1 MFAFGSLLLA
11 FLFGA
16 AAGNVATRGVPI
28 DAQGDFSMAFFTN
41 FGVRGDVGLLDWY
54 TISIAIFAVV
64 LLAAHGAT
72 YLMLRTT
79 GPVHDRSESS
89 ARRLWTAVVPLFFVI
104 SVESWA
110 VRPEAVARAVSNP
123 ICWLGTLTVI
133 GAAIT
138 LFAGLFA
145 RHEKWAL
152 VGSNFLIAGLLTTG
166 AAAIF
171 PVMLYST
178 LGPQYSLTA
187 YSAAAGP
194 ESLRLTSVWWPVALA
209 LALAYFVFISR
220 RYTGKVSV
228 QGEFY

>member
-1 MFAFGSLLLA
+1 MVAFFPRLLASAFSGYYLALMLILWGLILRGVAIEVGGHLDDRMWQGFWNFVFAFGSLLLA

-16 AAGNVATRGVPI
+16 AAGNVARGVPI

-133 GAAIT
+133 GAAI
-138 LFAGLFA
+138 
-145 RHEKWAL
+145 
-152 VGSNFLIAGLLTTG
+152 
-166 AAAIF
+166 
-171 PVMLYST
+171 
-178 LGPQYSLTA
+178 
-187 YSAAAGP
+187 
-194 ESLRLTSVWWPVALA
+194 
-209 LALAYFVFISR
+209 
-220 RYTGKVSV
+220 
-228 QGEFY
+228 